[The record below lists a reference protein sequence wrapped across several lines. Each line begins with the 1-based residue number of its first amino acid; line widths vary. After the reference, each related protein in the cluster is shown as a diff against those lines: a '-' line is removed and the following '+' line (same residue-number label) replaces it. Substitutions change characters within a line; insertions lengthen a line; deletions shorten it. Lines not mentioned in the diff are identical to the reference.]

1 MICIEDETFKK
12 SSCSVNLRNSTL
24 VTLERML
31 CHCSDLPWTLYYVKK
46 RMQIVLKMFV
56 VSLEILIEYLC
67 LALKNPINMSILSLL
82 LHFDSNSR

>member
-24 VTLERML
+24 VTLER
-31 CHCSDLPWTLYYVKK
+31 TLYYVKK

-67 LALKNPINMSILSLL
+67 LPLKNPINMSILSLL